1 MRYIIV
7 FFTLFFHSFL
17 QSQIIKNDSLMISN
31 DSVWVQAQKDSIHEK
46 SLWQTLKYD
55 ARNGA
60 NGFLHTFIQPTKWK
74 KKDFLLLGGTIL
86 GTGILYVSDEDISSF
101 ARRQNEK
108 IPHMVNEFGFRFG
121 KPLVNYGLTGGIYAA
136 GLITKNEKIRYTG
149 VLMITS
155 ASVSG
160 LIQQT
165 VKTIA
170 GRARPITELGS
181 QYFKPFDGSPPFSSF
196 PSGHTAL
203 SVTTCYALS
212 KQFKNPWIKGGFY
225 ALGMVSPVSRIW
237 TGAHWASDVFLSTAM
252 SIAIVES
259 VDSYL
264 KKGNKYDL
272 GTTESKNKIS
282 WRFRLNHNQI
292 GLVGV
297 F

>member
-1 MRYIIV
+1 MQYKIIL
-7 FFTLFFHSFL
+7 LFALMIFQNQAL
-17 QSQIIKNDSLMISN
+17 SQQDSLHISV
-31 DSVWVQAQKDSIHEK
+31 DSTDFFIVQKDSVVKEN
-46 SLWQTLKYD
+46 LWQKVKYD

-60 NGFLHTFIQPTKWK
+60 NGFLHTFAQPTRWD
-74 KKDFLLLGGTIL
+74 KKDLAYFGATVV
-86 GTGILYVSDEDISSF
+86 GTGILFISDEEISSF
-101 ARRQNEK
+101 ARRQDEK
-108 IPHMVNEFGFRFG
+108 IPHIVSEFGFRFG
-121 KPLVNYGLTGGIYAA
+121 KPLVNYGLTGSIYAA
-136 GLITKNEKIRYTG
+136 GLLTNNEKVRYTG
-149 VLMITS
+149 VLLITS

-170 GRARPITELGS
+170 GRARPAAELGHN
-181 QYFKPFDGSPPFSSF
+181 YFKPFDGTPSFSSF

-237 TGAHWASDVFLSTAM
+237 SGAHWASDVFLSTAM

-264 KKGNKYDL
+264 KKDEKYKL
-272 GTTESKNKIS
+272 MPTEQKNKIS
-282 WRFRLNHNQI
+282 WRLKMSYNQM